1 VRALSAEPQ
10 NLCWDLRT
18 SPPCNKLWA
27 ASTRNTLPALLPLS
41 LLLALLLHPLLVQ
54 MHSHVQTRRALTHR
68 QEPSQPQVM
77 QGWQQ
82 HSRCYSSSSS
92 RGILSRLGR
101 SWLHHKQQAAA
112 LLLLLLLVCQMWVPL
127 FQTGRQLAA
136 EGLPGV
142 GGVAGAQQ
150 QHPGEAV
157 RDAERRQCNLWRYL
171 QLCWHHSG

>member
-1 VRALSAEPQ
+1 
-10 NLCWDLRT
+10 
-18 SPPCNKLWA
+18 
-27 ASTRNTLPALLPLS
+27 
-41 LLLALLLHPLLVQ
+41 
-54 MHSHVQTRRALTHR
+54 
-68 QEPSQPQVM
+68 
-77 QGWQQ
+77 
-82 HSRCYSSSSS
+82 
-92 RGILSRLGR
+92 LSRLGR

-112 LLLLLLLVCQMWVPL
+112 LLLLLLLLVCQMWVPL